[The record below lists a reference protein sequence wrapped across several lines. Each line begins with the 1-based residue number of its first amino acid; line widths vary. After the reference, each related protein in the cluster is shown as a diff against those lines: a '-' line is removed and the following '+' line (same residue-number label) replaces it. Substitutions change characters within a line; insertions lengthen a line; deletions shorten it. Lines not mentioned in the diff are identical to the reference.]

1 MEEEF
6 YATVKLLSGEE
17 LVAKVCYLPDEDKIM
32 LDRPMTVENAR
43 QRKGQLEVTG
53 FQLKEWIS
61 ATFDTMFVIKRDHVL
76 TMIEIE
82 GELVDF
88 YEKTLLRLEGGKSLA
103 GRGNKLPRSSGYV
116 GSVKEM
122 KKTLEDIFN
131 RKLIA
136 TTSLEP

>member
-17 LVAKVCYLPDEDKIM
+17 LVAKVCYLVDEDKVM
-32 LDRPMTVENAR
+32 LERPLMVENSK
-43 QRKGQLEVTG
+43 QRKGHIEVTG
-53 FQLKEWIS
+53 FALKEWIS
-61 ATFDTMFVIKRDHVL
+61 ATFDQMFIIKRDHIM

-82 GELVDF
+82 GEIVDF
-88 YEKTLLRLEGGKSLA
+88 YEKTLNKLESGKSLA
-103 GRGNKLPRSSGYV
+103 GRGNKLPRGSGYL

-131 RKLIA
+131 K
-136 TTSLEP
+136 S